1 MTKTWDEIRAVRY
14 SMMDP
19 PPTWPSGVRP
29 ISLEGLA
36 LLGIDPTTDGLFWD
50 GKQVVLRSRVRL
62 TWWQGFLATLAA
74 FGMFG
79 TFLVEA
85 SQTDW
90 WLTLWGLAY

>member
-1 MTKTWDEIRAVRY
+1 
-14 SMMDP
+14 MDP

-29 ISLEGLA
+29 ISQEGLA
-36 LLGIDPTTDGLFWD
+36 LLGIDPATDRLFWD
-50 GKQVVLRSRVRL
+50 GKQVVVRSRVRL
-62 TWWQGFLATLAA
+62 TWWQDFLAALAA

-90 WLTLWGLAY
+90 WLNLWGLAY

>member
-1 MTKTWDEIRAVRY
+1 MAETWDEIRAVRY
-14 SMMDP
+14 SMMEP

-29 ISLEGLA
+29 ISQEGLA
-36 LLGIDPTTDGLFWD
+36 LLGIDPSTNRLFWD
-50 GKQVVLRSRVRL
+50 GKEVVLRSRVRL
-62 TWWQGFLATLAA
+62 TWWQSFLATLAA

-90 WLTLWGLAY
+90 WLALWGLTY